1 MKDKEG
7 EYRAQKTPNPNLGH
21 LLRNQE
27 YIGNMVAFFKGSGR
41 YSELWCSAIQMEYY
55 VSLFY

>member
-1 MKDKEG
+1 M
-7 EYRAQKTPNPNLGH
+7 YRAQKTPNPNLGH

-27 YIGNMVAFFKGSGR
+27 YIGNMVAFFKGSGGTANCDAQL
-41 YSELWCSAIQMEYY
+41 YKMEYY